1 MSIGDGLK
9 LIVVG
14 STILWAMVLDYVGM
28 RKQAE
33 YQAGQTVLLSL
44 LLNANVVRPTAYCLI
59 SGHWDSIW

>member
-1 MSIGDGLK
+1 MSIGDGPK

-14 STILWAMVLDYVGM
+14 STILWAMVLDYVAT

-44 LLNANVVRPTAYCLI
+44 LLNADVVRTTANCLT